1 MIQLNNNFDENTMN
15 TIKNMVDS
23 GDING
28 AISQISPEMI
38 QNFSKM
44 LSQNQNGNSN
54 GSSNS
59 NSSDYQNNTSN
70 NFTNSFAQNNSNSN
84 VNSNENGNV
93 NANNFDF
100 SNIDM
105 NAVMKMASNL
115 NLNNS
120 NRNDP
125 RGNLLNALKPYMRDS
140 KKGKMDNYMNLLN
153 MAKMADIF
161 KNNSNIIPNNNQ
173 EKH

>member
-1 MIQLNNNFDENTMN
+1 MNNNFDENTMN
-15 TIKNMVDS
+15 NIKNMVDS

-44 LSQNQNGNSN
+44 LSQNQSGTNSSSSNYNSGLNN
-54 GSSNS
+54 GSSANGYGSSDSSSNGFS
-59 NSSDYQNNTSN
+59 NSSSSSSANSSATNN
-70 NFTNSFAQNNSNSN
+70 
-84 VNSNENGNV
+84 NG
-93 NANNFDF
+93 FDF

-115 NLNNS
+115 NNS
-120 NRNDP
+120 GRNDP

-153 MAKMADIF
+153 MAKMADLF
-161 KNNSNIIPNNNQ
+161 KNNSNNMPNNGQ

>member
-1 MIQLNNNFDENTMN
+1 MNNNFDENTMN
-15 TIKNMVDS
+15 NIKNMVDS

-44 LSQNQNGNSN
+44 LSQTQNGNSNNN

-59 NSSDYQNNTSN
+59 NSNDYQNNTSN
-70 NFTNSFAQNNSNSN
+70 NFAQSNNNSSSNS
-84 VNSNENGNV
+84 SGNGS
-93 NANNFDF
+93 NFDF

-125 RGNLLNALKPYMRDS
+125 RGNLLSALKPYMRDS
-140 KKGKMDNYMNLLN
+140 KKGKMDYYMNLLN
-153 MAKMADIF
+153 MAKMADLF
-161 KNNSNIIPNNNQ
+161 KNNSNNMPNSSQ

>member
-1 MIQLNNNFDENTMN
+1 MNNNFDENTIN
-15 TIKNMVDS
+15 NIKNMVDS

-54 GSSNS
+54 GYSNS
-59 NSSDYQNNTSN
+59 NSSGYQNNTSN
-70 NFTNSFAQNNSNSN
+70 NFANSFAQNNSNSN
-84 VNSNENGNV
+84 VNSNGNGNGNG

-105 NAVMKMASNL
+105 NAIMKMASNL

-161 KNNSNIIPNNNQ
+161 KNNPNIIPNSNQ